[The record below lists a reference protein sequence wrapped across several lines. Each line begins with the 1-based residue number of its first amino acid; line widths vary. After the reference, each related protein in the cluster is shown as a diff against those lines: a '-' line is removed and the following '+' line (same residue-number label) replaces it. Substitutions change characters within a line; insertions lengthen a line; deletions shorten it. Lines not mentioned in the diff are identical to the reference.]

1 MAVGFQVKYFWYSV
15 GNGDFLHAFFST
27 IAYNL
32 ENSSW
37 GSKFPCIMNEL
48 YQGEIPP
55 EKAKKALSELKKIKK
70 GLRKFSADKVVWDI
84 EDLSQRPPWGDDI
97 STDITNLSNYFVT
110 SEGEDLIEV
119 LKLALEMS
127 IETNHPIKIESL

>member
-1 MAVGFQVKYFWYSV
+1 
-15 GNGDFLHAFFST
+15 
-27 IAYNL
+27 
-32 ENSSW
+32 
-37 GSKFPCIMNEL
+37 MNEL
-48 YQGEIPP
+48 YQGELPP
-55 EKAKKALSELKKIKK
+55 EKAKKALYELKRIKK

-84 EDLSQRPPWGDDI
+84 ENLSKRPPWGDNI
-97 STDITNLSNYFVT
+97 SPDITNLSNYFVT